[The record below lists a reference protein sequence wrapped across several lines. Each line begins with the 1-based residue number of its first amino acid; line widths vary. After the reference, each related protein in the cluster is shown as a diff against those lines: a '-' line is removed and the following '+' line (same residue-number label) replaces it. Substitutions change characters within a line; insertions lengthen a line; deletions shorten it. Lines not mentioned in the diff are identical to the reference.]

1 MSAEI
6 VPVDNMAALDT
17 LDPQTREIAVTRML
31 GEARSWLAHSVEA
44 TEPVEVANFKAYI
57 ATVAES
63 TKQLNLSKEIQ
74 LDATEMIRRA
84 ERALGL
90 AIRKG
95 QDEGTVATTSVARRQ
110 ATLIRDQKADSNL
123 IPTVRDVAPDFY
135 NNGME
140 IGRLADNF
148 TDDEFE
154 EAVSRAKE
162 EGNVSR
168 ANVLRKGEEVKTGA
182 EHRAEKW
189 ERVEALATEG
199 HTSRQIAS
207 LIGAN
212 PEALRAAARERGIA
226 IPADRARGKVR
237 RLDSDRILSGVA
249 ESLSAATFSLQQID
263 PLDLDQ
269 ETAHEQVDS
278 LTESLTA
285 LRRAVRTIKESI

>member
-1 MSAEI
+1 MSPKEFLPHGSDARA
-6 VPVDNMAALDT
+6 VYT
-17 LDPQTREIAVTRML
+17 LTD
-31 GEARSWLAHSVEA
+31 
-44 TEPVEVANFKAYI
+44 
-57 ATVAES
+57 
-63 TKQLNLSKEIQ
+63 
-74 LDATEMIRRA
+74 
-84 ERALGL
+84 
-90 AIRKG
+90 
-95 QDEGTVATTSVARRQ
+95 
-110 ATLIRDQKADSNL
+110 
-123 IPTVRDVAPDFY
+123 DVS
-135 NNGME
+135 
-140 IGRLADNF
+140 
-148 TDDEFE
+148 DDEFE
-154 EAVSRAKE
+154 EALDRADQE
-162 EGNVSR
+162 QNVSR
-168 ANVLRKGEEVKTGA
+168 ANVVRKVQEVKSGA
-182 EHRAEKW
+182 ERRAEKW

-212 PEALRAAARERGIA
+212 PEALRAAARERGID